1 MKGLLFRY
9 MVWEYMGHDEHAEGH
24 NHARSALG
32 DCLESLTA
40 KRDKAKGLCCY
51 DGLKLW
57 NLKGKAVFCSSCCTI
72 GGSCL

>member
-9 MVWEYMGHDEHAEGH
+9 MVCEYMGHDEHEEGH

-40 KRDKAKGLCCY
+40 GEEGQGEGTVLLRW
-51 DGLKLW
+51 LKTRY
-57 NLKGKAVFCSSCCTI
+57 GT
-72 GGSCL
+72 